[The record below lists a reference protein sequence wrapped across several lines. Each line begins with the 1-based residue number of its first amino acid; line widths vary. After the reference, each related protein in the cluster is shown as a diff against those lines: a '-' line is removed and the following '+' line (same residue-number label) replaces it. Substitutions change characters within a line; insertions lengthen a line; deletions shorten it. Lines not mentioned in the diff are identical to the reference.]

1 MDRTQY
7 FSTSTLLLD
16 RQIARFAGL
25 FRFGRIPFWRYF
37 NAAAKRI
44 AMSGKLWFRALSV
57 S

>member
-1 MDRTQY
+1 MDRTQH